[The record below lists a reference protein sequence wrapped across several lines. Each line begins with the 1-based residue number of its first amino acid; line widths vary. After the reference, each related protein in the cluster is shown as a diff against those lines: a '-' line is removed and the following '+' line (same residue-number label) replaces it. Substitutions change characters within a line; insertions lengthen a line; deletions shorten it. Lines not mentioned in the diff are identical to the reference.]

1 MGNNAKISVV
11 ENKTGEESQMEK
23 IYFKMKHSGILG
35 IIDGVCAI
43 VIGILVMAS
52 GIILLKNKS
61 EILF

>member
-1 MGNNAKISVV
+1 MGNNARINIV
-11 ENKTGEESQMEK
+11 ENKTGEEWQMEN

-35 IIDGVCAI
+35 VIAGVCAI
-43 VIGILVMAS
+43 VIGILVMVS